1 MFGSFCSIISGAVV
15 CSGLQ
20 LNAPPLPEYVRLQDG
35 QVYEVEQRYKPFEG
49 CITSQTL
56 NSIDEFSVCF

>member
-1 MFGSFCSIISGAVV
+1 MLSSFCNMISGAVV
-15 CSGLQ
+15 CSSLQ
-20 LNAPPLPEYVRLQDG
+20 LNAPPPPQYVRLPDG
-35 QVYEVEQRYKPFEG
+35 QVYEVEQLYKPFEG